1 MIKNPTK
8 HTLDRAKNH
17 LSRMKETIQDD
28 EVFSFYL
35 SDFVQAARSIT
46 WHMQKQYGKED
57 GFGKK
62 NGDSW
67 DGWYG
72 NKEAEMGKIPYLR
85 FLNKTRSFSEKEGP
99 IPTGATR
106 EISYSLS
113 AYIVEEGQTAEELLA
128 ETIEFFPAIPS
139 EPKTIERFFCDVSS
153 YLDKGD
159 KSYISDFEKADVI
172 DTCEI
177 IINFLDKLVND
188 CEETFGMA

>member
-1 MIKNPTK
+1 MSAKDIKFDVAFCLGSINFGNESNILNQIECVINCLNP
-8 HTLDRAKNH
+8 
-17 LSRMKETIQDD
+17 
-28 EVFSFYL
+28 
-35 SDFVQAARSIT
+35 QARIY
-46 WHMQKQYGKED
+46 WRCNPGLHD
-57 GFGKK
+57 H
-62 NGDSW
+62 
-67 DGWYG
+67 G
-72 NKEAEMGKIPYLR
+72 N
-85 FLNKTRSFSEKEGP
+85 
-99 IPTGATR
+99 
-106 EISYSLS
+106 
-113 AYIVEEGQTAEELLA
+113 EEC